1 MTTFSLR
8 NIFVWL
14 NLNLSNFVSFMTFW
28 VWSQFKKAIRLD
40 WIATFHGFGE
50 DVIAPIVTGNEI
62 SNDHVFI
69 LSTVIKWLQRITI
82 AFLEWILKTT
92 GAKAKKNAHHCWPLS
107 TYHYQLSR
115 RKLTQY
121 WNIILWRSVVIF
133 VNRHPLPSLARQPCF
148 PQEVGRC
155 WIGGE
160 SDKPVMQKYASE
172 GIHPG
177 FETQRRFSQKP
188 KIR

>member
-1 MTTFSLR
+1 MTS
-8 NIFVWL
+8 W
-14 NLNLSNFVSFMTFW
+14 M
-28 VWSQFKKAIRLD
+28 WSQFKKIYQTWLNSNISRFWRGRYSSHCDRKRDFWWPRVYSLNS
-40 WIATFHGFGE
+40 HQ
-50 DVIAPIVTGNEI
+50 VVTK
-62 SNDHVFI
+62 NDYCFSRVDFENYWG
-69 LSTVIKWLQRITI
+69 KG
-82 AFLEWILKTT
+82 KN
-92 GAKAKKNAHHCWPLS
+92 KNAHRCWPLS

-121 WNIILWRSVVIF
+121 WNIILWRFVVIF

-148 PQEVGRC
+148 PQEVSRC

-160 SDKPVMQKYASE
+160 SDKSVMYKYASE

-188 KIR
+188 KIRKPVASQKALMFSIF